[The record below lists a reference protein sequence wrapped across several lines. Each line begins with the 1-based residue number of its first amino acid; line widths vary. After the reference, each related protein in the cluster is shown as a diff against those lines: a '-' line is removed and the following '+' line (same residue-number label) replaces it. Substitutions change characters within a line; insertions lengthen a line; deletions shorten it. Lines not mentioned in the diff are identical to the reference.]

1 MRHVATGWEVFS
13 GFDFAEV
20 VNEVRRDWIRD
31 SYTPIALLHIV
42 SSSVLLRLKRLQRV
56 YLGL

>member
-1 MRHVATGWEVFS
+1 
-13 GFDFAEV
+13 V

-42 SSSVLLRLKRLQRV
+42 SSSVLLGLKRLRGV

>member
-13 GFDFAEV
+13 GLDFAIV
-20 VNEVRRDWIRD
+20 VNEVRRNWIRN

-42 SSSVLLRLKRLQRV
+42 SPSVLLGLKRLRWV